1 MLIGS
6 AELKFPLT
14 KEASELPV
22 HGLLF
27 IDTGNTWESVE
38 DTAPGSGL
46 YWGVGAG
53 VRVEVPVLGNLGIDL
68 GYGLDEE
75 EGGDWIVHYQ
85 FGLDF

>member
-1 MLIGS
+1 
-6 AELKFPLT
+6 
-14 KEASELPV
+14 
-22 HGLLF
+22 
-27 IDTGNTWESVE
+27 
-38 DTAPGSGL
+38 
-46 YWGVGAG
+46 